1 MDNSFDKAAWLE
13 QKQAQRQ
20 QLNELSEAFLDRLSM
35 QEAPLRQ
42 YLSIQGRFP
51 QLSVGNTLLMAAQRP
66 DTTKYQTFE
75 EWQKDGIKIRSGEHG
90 FSMFVPK
97 GTYTRGDGKTATNYE
112 VVRYFDITQTD
123 EPNPEPPEQ
132 DINLNL
138 KALLMRPVC
147 PVTVVEQQRGA
158 VYIAQQN
165 TVEVGRGMKPEH
177 VFQTLTLAFAHGEMA
192 KSIEGYNPGTPQ
204 NAFYARCVSFVLCSH
219 YGADT
224 KSYHFMDIQSSFGNC
239 NPKELRQHLQMIH
252 TTSRTMV
259 ERMDKALMQLR
270 EHSQKQMEPAPR

>member
-20 QLNELSEAFLDRLSM
+20 QLNSLSESYLDRLAM
-35 QEAPLRQ
+35 EETTLRQ
-42 YLSIQGRFP
+42 YLTLQGRFP
-51 QLSVGNTLLMAAQRP
+51 QLSVGNTLLLAAQMPHATRY
-66 DTTKYQTFE
+66 KTFE
-75 EWQKDGIKIRSGEHG
+75 DWQKDGVKILRGQRS
-90 FSMFVPK
+90 FSLFVPN

-112 VVRYFDITQTD
+112 IVRYFDVSQTD
-123 EPNPEPPEQ
+123 APAEEALGQ
-132 DINLNL
+132 DISLNL
-138 KALLMRPVC
+138 KALLMRPIC
-147 PVTVVEQQRGA
+147 PVTVVERQKGA
-158 VYIAQQN
+158 VYVANQN
-165 TVEVGRGMKPEH
+165 TVEVGRGMEPEH

-204 NAFYARCVSFVLCSH
+204 NAFYARCVSFVLCSY

-270 EHSQKQMEPAPR
+270 ERSQKQMEPTPR